1 MKAPASL
8 PRLCCILLV
17 TAPSLLLCAAQ
28 TYTVTDLGTLPG
40 GGYSVARSVNATGE
54 VTGAAGKSNSNLSSV
69 FLYSNGSMTNLG
81 TLGGPSGIGN
91 GINASGEI
99 AGYSTN
105 SAGTYQAFLPSG
117 GKLTGIGDLGGRARR
132 CLCDPL

>member
-8 PRLCCILLV
+8 PRLFCILLV
-17 TAPSLLLCAAQ
+17 TAISSLCAAQ
-28 TYTVTDLGTLPG
+28 TYTITDLGTLPG

-81 TLGGPSGIGN
+81 TLGGPSSIGN

-105 SAGTYQAFLPSG
+105 SAVTYNAFLPTAR
-117 GKLTGIGDLGGRARR
+117 KLTPIRLLVGLPPG
-132 CLCDPL
+132 

>member
-40 GGYSVARSVNATGE
+40 GGYSVARRQEQQQSQQRISLQQRIDDEPGYTGWA
-54 VTGAAGKSNSNLSSV
+54 VGHR
-69 FLYSNGSMTNLG
+69 
-81 TLGGPSGIGN
+81 
-91 GINASGEI
+91 
-99 AGYSTN
+99 
-105 SAGTYQAFLPSG
+105 QR
-117 GKLTGIGDLGGRARR
+117 D
-132 CLCDPL
+132 